1 MNTVNLIA
9 ILKSVSDRIKKFI
22 RPSKKTFTTIN
33 IYIDNIVVQVN
44 TNDVNVSSKTM
55 K

>member
-9 ILKSVSDRIKKFI
+9 ILKSVSDSIKKFI
-22 RPSKKTFTTIN
+22 KPQKKTFTTIN

-44 TNDVNVSSKTM
+44 TNDVNVTNKNL
-55 K
+55 